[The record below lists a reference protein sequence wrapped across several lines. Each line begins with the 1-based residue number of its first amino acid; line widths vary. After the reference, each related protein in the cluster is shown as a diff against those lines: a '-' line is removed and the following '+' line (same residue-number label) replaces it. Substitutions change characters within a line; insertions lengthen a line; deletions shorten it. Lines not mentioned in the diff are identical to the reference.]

1 MFCQFWFY
9 DHLNLN
15 IRSMFKLRVINKV
28 SLVSRAFFSWNGIFD
43 KGPQDEGLFSFKEV
57 LKTVQ

>member
-1 MFCQFWFY
+1 MSWGSNQMSTGSI
-9 DHLNLN
+9 L
-15 IRSMFKLRVINKV
+15 
-28 SLVSRAFFSWNGIFD
+28 AFFSWNGIFD

>member
-1 MFCQFWFY
+1 
-9 DHLNLN
+9 
-15 IRSMFKLRVINKV
+15 MFKLRVINKV